1 MCLEMPLG
9 LLKDKIRF
17 LYSIQTRETHITAAS
32 VEGDVPTERASKHDI
47 AFWYTFLF
55 TGRALIQG
63 INIPQ

>member
-47 AFWYTFLF
+47 AF
-55 TGRALIQG
+55 
-63 INIPQ
+63 